1 MGHLT
6 IMQDELWDRKGFS
19 VFLTYP
25 KLSGGCIA
33 NIILCS
39 SRCTEGPSGGLIDEQ
54 APMRR
59 QKEAYTRAEEGFGS
73 CALDERKM
81 NDSGQV
87 EP

>member
-1 MGHLT
+1 
-6 IMQDELWDRKGFS
+6 
-19 VFLTYP
+19 
-25 KLSGGCIA
+25 
-33 NIILCS
+33 
-39 SRCTEGPSGGLIDEQ
+39 
-54 APMRR
+54 MRR